1 MNSKQLFCVGA
12 AGGEKPNDGTTITDY
27 VDVNREQTGCL
38 LMQNNFGKARGH
50 KSAVQQGSGLIPSRT
65 KNEVVEYQIATTTRG
80 GGREGGG
87 ETGYE

>member
-80 GGREGGG
+80 GGREGGDWL
-87 ETGYE
+87 